1 MLNFVMLVG
10 AFVLANLITVCLAYA
25 IMLNKTLMKWLSK
38 KFYKTTLEFM
48 EELNE
53 EMYPNSEE
61 ES

>member
-38 KFYKTTLEFM
+38 KFYKMTMEFV
-48 EELNE
+48 EEINE
-53 EMYPNSEE
+53 EMED
-61 ES
+61 